1 MKRLGVRDGFPV
13 RTLLGLLFIAVFTF
27 LGPSS
32 LSQRVHIQ
40 LSYGDVW
47 YQAALNVTVTVVATC
62 LVFLMLACAAWSRPR
77 IKWPVFI
84 MVAISFTAMDVYR
97 RSSGKVMEYA
107 DWLVLWQGRAN
118 AGDAAAEYGHLM
130 LAVLPWMGVVLL
142 GFLCVRGRSRSMTS
156 LVAVVLLTVSVGLF
170 TGVCVV
176 KRGGATNKLPMATGL
191 YGLVAAQLLDGAGS
205 HYAYTTDAKPARAPS
220 VTHIVLVIDES
231 VRQGF
236 FERVIAPELR
246 ARSAGSGWNV
256 YDFGLATSVAN
267 CSAPSNIMLRKGVRF
282 DHITQD
288 LHRDPLLWSLAHNA
302 GFSTWLLD
310 AQIRGRGGNYFDDHE
325 RSLIDHLP
333 EVRSKQDA
341 DIVTVMASY
350 LSEDASSFTIVNKQ
364 GAHFPYPD
372 HFPDG
377 YESPFLRGAPS
388 YVKDSVKRIN
398 YVNALDY
405 QTGGFFDQLLKT
417 HVAQPTLVIYTSDH
431 GQNVGDRPGLHHCNV
446 SLLPSEDEGMV
457 PLVILTNTPVPGME
471 GIVADVQNRL
481 SDFDIAPLIRAA
493 MGYGEMSWVDRLRQP
508 SGANGFVYGS
518 TFGYFGSPV
527 TIRHVD
533 RQAYAAM
540 IRQRWAK

>member
-1 MKRLGVRDGFPV
+1 MKRLNGVSDSPV
-13 RTLLGLLFIAVFTF
+13 QTLLGLLFIAAFTF

-32 LSQRVHIQ
+32 LYQRVHTQ

-47 YQAALNVTVTVVATC
+47 HQAALNVTVTVVATC
-62 LVFLMLACAAWSRPR
+62 LVFMMLACAARSRPWV
-77 IKWPVFI
+77 KWPVFFL
-84 MVAISFTAMDVYR
+84 VVISFTAMDVYR
-97 RSSGKVMEYA
+97 RSAGKVMEYA

-118 AGDAAAEYGHLM
+118 AGDAAAEYGHL
-130 LAVLPWMGVVLL
+130 LVAVLPWLALVLL
-142 GFLCVRGRSRSMTS
+142 GFLCIRRRRSMPS
-156 LVAVVLLTVSVGLF
+156 LVPIVLFMVSVGLF

-191 YGLVAAQLLDGAGS
+191 YGLVAAQWLDGAGS
-205 HYAYTTDAKPARAPS
+205 RYAYTTDAKPKRAPA
-220 VTHIVLVIDES
+220 VRHIVLVIDES

-236 FERVIAPELR
+236 FERVIGPELR
-246 ARSAGSGWNV
+246 ARGAGSGWNV
-256 YDFGLATSVAN
+256 YDFGAATSMAN

-282 DHITQD
+282 NHITQD

-310 AQIRGRGGNYFDDHE
+310 AQIRGRGGNYFDDNE
-325 RSLIDHLP
+325 RALIDHLP
-333 EVRSKQDA
+333 EVRSSQDA
-341 DIVTVMASY
+341 DIVKAMARY
-350 LSEDASSFTIVNKQ
+350 LSEEAPTFTIINKQ

-372 HFPDG
+372 HFPRG
-377 YESPFLRGAPS
+377 YESPFLRDASP
-388 YVKDSVKRIN
+388 YVQDSIKRVN

-405 QTGGFFDQLLKT
+405 QTGGFFAQLLKT
-417 HVAQPTLVIYTSDH
+417 HVSQPTLVIYTSDH
-431 GQNVGDRPGLHHCNV
+431 GQNVDDRPGLHHCNV
-446 SLLPSEDEGMV
+446 SLLPSEDEGVV

-471 GIVADVQNRL
+471 GIVADVQNSL
-481 SDFDIAPLIRAA
+481 SDFDIAPIIRAA
-493 MGYGEMSWVDRLRQP
+493 MGYGEVSWVDRLRQP

-518 TFGYFGSPV
+518 PFGYFGSPV